1 MELNGQTVVKSLRED
16 KPNCFNLLAS
26 DPGTVFGGKVWAG
39 VWFGPSSGVGRSDME
54 GRFTGGLAGAST
66 MVRLSSP
73 PTWTFCPCS
82 PLGPSTSNL
91 KFHILYYSVYIMLKT
106 YGLSGQQT
114 PGTNRDLKQMEP
126 LNILRFTRS
135 RGQSWISWHLPL
147 PPWEVVQEGESLGDL
162 LVTWSPP
169 PWKFPPCL
177 PWDLSPPPPPL
188 IAPPIAL
195 TPAPRRP
202 SPWVNWAATGSSRL
216 VTFVPRTFL
225 PTTRGKVLKLAMGAN
240 N

>member
-1 MELNGQTVVKSLRED
+1 
-16 KPNCFNLLAS
+16 
-26 DPGTVFGGKVWAG
+26 
-39 VWFGPSSGVGRSDME
+39 
-54 GRFTGGLAGAST
+54 
-66 MVRLSSP
+66 
-73 PTWTFCPCS
+73 
-82 PLGPSTSNL
+82 
-91 KFHILYYSVYIMLKT
+91 MLKT

-126 LNILRFTRS
+126 LNILRFTKS
-135 RGQSWISWHLPL
+135 NGQSWISWHLPL

-188 IAPPIAL
+188 MAPPMAL
-195 TPAPRRP
+195 TPAPSRP
-202 SPWVNWAATGSSRL
+202 SPWVNWAATGSSLL

-225 PTTRGKVLKLAMGAN
+225 PTTRGKVLKVVTSEAKDESSQLMKKVDWWIKSTRLRLQWGPDQGWD
-240 N
+240 

>member
-1 MELNGQTVVKSLRED
+1 MSRGVVWSQFWGWKIWYGGEVHWGISWSFCNGQAFIS
-16 KPNCFNLLAS
+16 
-26 DPGTVFGGKVWAG
+26 
-39 VWFGPSSGVGRSDME
+39 
-54 GRFTGGLAGAST
+54 
-66 MVRLSSP
+66 
-73 PTWTFCPCS
+73 
-82 PLGPSTSNL
+82 SNL
-91 KFHILYYSVYIMLKT
+91 NILSLFTIGTKYFEPEILFSLLGNSMNSMLKT

-126 LNILRFTRS
+126 LNILRFTKS
-135 RGQSWISWHLPL
+135 NGQSWISWHLPL

-177 PWDLSPPPPPL
+177 PCDLSPPPPL

-195 TPAPRRP
+195 TPAPSRP